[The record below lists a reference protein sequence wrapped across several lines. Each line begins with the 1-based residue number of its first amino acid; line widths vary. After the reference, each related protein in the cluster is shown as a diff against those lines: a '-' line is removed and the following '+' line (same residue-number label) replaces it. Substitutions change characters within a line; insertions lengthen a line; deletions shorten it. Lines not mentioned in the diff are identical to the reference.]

1 MMVVTIMVGVGDDG
15 PETNLFTNKTILPP
29 PKKNELVTQ
38 NYTKID
44 IFSL

>member
-29 PKKNELVTQ
+29 PKKKMNW
-38 NYTKID
+38 
-44 IFSL
+44 